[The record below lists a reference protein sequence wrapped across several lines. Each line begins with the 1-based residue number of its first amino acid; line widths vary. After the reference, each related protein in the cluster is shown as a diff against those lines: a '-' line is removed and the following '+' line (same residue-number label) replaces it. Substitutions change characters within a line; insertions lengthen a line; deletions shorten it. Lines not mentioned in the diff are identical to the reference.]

1 VGRVFNQ
8 NVERPNM
15 FREFQSESRE
25 IFQRGHKL
33 EVHKAQISHGLK
45 VVSFEHC
52 FVNQN
57 FIVTSSFS
65 ITTSFLAPWPSVALY
80 MLFYLLN

>member
-1 VGRVFNQ
+1 
-8 NVERPNM
+8 M

-25 IFQRGHKL
+25 NFQRGHKL